1 MSMRKIKKQL
11 AAKQFSDGF
20 MNPLLRVGEWTPNTF
35 NANRYVPR
43 FKSFN
48 RQQLE
53 WMYQGSW
60 LCSLAI
66 DLIAQDMTREGI
78 EIVDESP
85 EVVEKINAL
94 MDDFLVWDSL
104 CDVLKWSRLFGGA
117 IAIMMIDGDNMSE
130 PLTTVRKGSFRG
142 LYILDRW
149 QVNPSNKVINELGPN
164 FGKPMYYEVIDSECG
179 IELNNKK
186 IHHSRVLRFEG
197 RRLPYYLRQAYM
209 GWGASVLEVIY
220 PQIEAYDL
228 ASSGAAQL
236 VSKSYL
242 RYYKVKGLR
251 QILTNAVTRKG
262 FLAQMDHTRLFQNI
276 EGLTLGDA
284 DDEFQTFSYT
294 FAGLSEVLTQF
305 GQQVSGGLGIPLVR
319 LFGQSPAG
327 MNATGESDIRNYY
340 DNIKSQQDSQLRPC
354 LKRLL
359 RIMYMS
365 ATGETPQ
372 FDFSFEF
379 KPLWQMS
386 TEQRAQSAQGLVSS
400 ILQAYDS
407 QAIGIEVVLKELRKL
422 SDSIGLFASIS
433 DDDIQAAKE
442 MEEGMKAPLPNGL
455 GLNDQ
460 GPNQNME
467 GGTLQGVQPNRQ
479 NRGVVPEATVGSGP
493 DGRKNSPGV

>member
-85 EVVEKINAL
+85 DVVEKINAL

-117 IAIMMIDGDNMSE
+117 IAIMMIDGDDMSE

-149 QVNPSNKVINELGPN
+149 QVNPSSKVIDELGPN
-164 FGKPMYYEVIDSECG
+164 FGKPMYYEVIDSESG
-179 IELNNKK
+179 IKLNNKR

-236 VSKSYL
+236 VSKAYL

-251 QILTNAVTRKG
+251 QILTNAVARKG
-262 FLAQMDHTRLFQNI
+262 FLAQMDHTRMFQNI

-284 DDEFQTFSYT
+284 EDEFQTFSYT

-386 TEQRAQSAQGLVSS
+386 TEQRAQSAQGLVAS

-407 QAIGIEVVLKELRKL
+407 QLIGTAVALKELKKL
-422 SDSIGLFASIS
+422 SDSVGLFASITDEDIGEAEEQDKAMMPPVPGTMNNGQPQQNQTKTIQGSQPDGS
-433 DDDIQAAKE
+433 D
-442 MEEGMKAPLPNGL
+442 
-455 GLNDQ
+455 
-460 GPNQNME
+460 
-467 GGTLQGVQPNRQ
+467 
-479 NRGVVPEATVGSGP
+479 RGVVQKAPNPSGE
-493 DGRKNSPGV
+493 DGGQDRKGL